1 MNKWVESVKNGYT
14 SIGLIFYGN
23 SPSGELV

>member
-1 MNKWVESVKNGYT
+1 MNKWVEGVKNGYT

-23 SPSGELV
+23 NSSGELI